1 MDGCGPLASNPVA
14 HLSMHAVSGLLP
26 TLVAG
31 VSPGARLSDVPIEGQ
46 VLFIGVV
53 YLGTLIISR
62 FSVRIGI
69 PAILGVLLLG
79 LAINIQSLDVS
90 HTEVETL
97 HIIALTLLL
106 FYAGL
111 KTDLEAIKGFI
122 KYGLLLAV
130 GGVAISTLT
139 LGASI
144 WWLSSASGADLAPG
158 LGDAMPIG
166 AALLIAACLG
176 STDAGATLSVL
187 RQVRRRLP
195 ERVSHLLEFES
206 CVNDPAALILY
217 GIFLGLFSAGGAAT
231 DGPLPEL
238 VVTGL
243 RDLLQQIGSGLLVGL
258 GFGYLA
264 RLLIDH
270 FVMER
275 GQLLIVAM
283 SIAFIDYGCSHFLGG
298 SGFLSAYVT
307 GVFMTNGHYR
317 NPEINHTSIQEVLL
331 PFNTMSE
338 ISIFLLFGLLVPP
351 GDLIPSARVGLATA
365 GVLMLIA
372 RPLSVFC
379 FQHFS
384 PFNRRDGVLI
394 AWCGLRGA
402 VPLALSY
409 NLVDQIPRLRGVD
422 HALGAVLAHNAQSV
436 VFIVVIINLLLQGLS
451 LPPLCRWLNAP
462 AELSSSS

>member
-1 MDGCGPLASNPVA
+1 
-14 HLSMHAVSGLLP
+14 MHALSGLLP
-26 TLVAG
+26 NLLAAAASHG
-31 VSPGARLSDVPIEGQ
+31 SRLGDVPIEAQ

-62 FSVRIGI
+62 FSVQIGI

-79 LAINIQSLDVS
+79 LVINIQALDVS
-90 HTEVETL
+90 RSEVETL
-97 HIIALTLLL
+97 HVIALTLLL

-111 KTDLEAIKGFI
+111 KTDLEAIKGFLS
-122 KYGLLLAV
+122 YGLLLAV
-130 GGVAISTLT
+130 AGVAISTLT
-139 LGASI
+139 LGAAI
-144 WWLSSASGADLAPG
+144 WWLTSATGAGLAPG
-158 LGDAMPIG
+158 LADAMPLG

-187 RQVRRRLP
+187 RQVRRRVP
-195 ERVSHLLEFES
+195 ERVAHLLEFES
-206 CVNDPAALILY
+206 CVNDPSALIIY
-217 GIFLGLFSAGGAAT
+217 GILISLFTVQSPALEA
-231 DGPLPEL
+231 PLPGL

-270 FVMER
+270 FVMEK
-275 GQLLIVAM
+275 GQLLVVAM
-283 SIAFIDYGCSHFLGG
+283 SIAFIDYGCSHYLGG

-338 ISIFLLFGLLVPP
+338 ISIFLLFGLLVLP
-351 GDLIPSARVGLATA
+351 GDLVPAARVGLATA
-365 GVLMLIA
+365 AVLMLLA
-372 RPLSVFC
+372 RPLSVLC
-379 FQHFS
+379 FQHLS
-384 PFNRRDGVLI
+384 PFSRRDGLLI

-409 NLVDQIPRLRGVD
+409 NLMDQIPRLRGMTPE
-422 HALGAVLAHNAQSV
+422 LGAVLAHNAQSI
-436 VFIVVIINLLLQGLS
+436 VFVVVIMNLLLQGLS
-451 LPPLCRWLNAP
+451 LPPLCRWLNGP
-462 AELSSSS
+462 AEPSLSS

>member
-1 MDGCGPLASNPVA
+1 
-14 HLSMHAVSGLLP
+14 MHALSGLLP
-26 TLVAG
+26 NLLAAAASHG
-31 VSPGARLSDVPIEGQ
+31 SRLGDVPIEAQ

-62 FSVRIGI
+62 FSVQIGI

-79 LAINIQSLDVS
+79 LVINIQALDVS
-90 HTEVETL
+90 HNEVETL
-97 HIIALTLLL
+97 HVIALTLLL

-111 KTDLEAIKGFI
+111 KTDLEAIKGFLS
-122 KYGLLLAV
+122 YGLLLAV
-130 GGVAISTLT
+130 AGVAISTLT
-139 LGASI
+139 LGAAI
-144 WWLSSASGADLAPG
+144 WWLTSATGAGLAPG
-158 LGDAMPIG
+158 LADAMPLG

-187 RQVRRRLP
+187 RQVRRRVP
-195 ERVSHLLEFES
+195 ERVAHLLEFES
-206 CVNDPAALILY
+206 CVNDPSALIIY
-217 GIFLGLFSAGGAAT
+217 GILISLFTVQSPALEA
-231 DGPLPEL
+231 PLPGL

-270 FVMER
+270 FVMEK
-275 GQLLIVAM
+275 GQLLVVAM
-283 SIAFIDYGCSHFLGG
+283 SIAFIDYGCSHYLGG

-338 ISIFLLFGLLVPP
+338 ISIFLLFGLLVLP
-351 GDLIPSARVGLATA
+351 GDLVPAARVGLATA
-365 GVLMLIA
+365 AVLMLLA
-372 RPLSVFC
+372 RPLSVLC
-379 FQHFS
+379 FQHLS
-384 PFNRRDGVLI
+384 PFSRRDGLLI

-409 NLVDQIPRLRGVD
+409 NLMDQIPRLRGMTPE
-422 HALGAVLAHNAQSV
+422 LGPVLSHNAQSI
-436 VFIVVIINLLLQGLS
+436 VFVVVIMNLLLQGLS
-451 LPPLCRWLNAP
+451 LPPLCRWLNGP
-462 AELSSSS
+462 AEPSLSS

>member
-1 MDGCGPLASNPVA
+1 
-14 HLSMHAVSGLLP
+14 MHALSGLLP
-26 TLVAG
+26 NLLAAAASHG
-31 VSPGARLSDVPIEGQ
+31 SRLGDVPIEAQ

-62 FSVRIGI
+62 FSVQIGI

-79 LAINIQSLDVS
+79 LVINIQALDVS
-90 HTEVETL
+90 RSEVETL
-97 HIIALTLLL
+97 HVIALTLLL

-111 KTDLEAIKGFI
+111 KTDLEAIKGFLS
-122 KYGLLLAV
+122 YGLLLAV
-130 GGVAISTLT
+130 AGVAISTLT
-139 LGASI
+139 LGAAI
-144 WWLSSASGADLAPG
+144 WWLTSATGAGLAPG
-158 LGDAMPIG
+158 LADAMPLG

-187 RQVRRRLP
+187 RQVRRRVP
-195 ERVSHLLEFES
+195 ERVAHLLEFES
-206 CVNDPAALILY
+206 CVNDPSALIIY
-217 GIFLGLFSAGGAAT
+217 GILISLFTVQSPALEA
-231 DGPLPEL
+231 PLPGL

-270 FVMER
+270 FVMEK
-275 GQLLIVAM
+275 GQLLVVAM
-283 SIAFIDYGCSHFLGG
+283 SIAFIDYGCSHYLGG

-338 ISIFLLFGLLVPP
+338 ISIFLLFGLLVLP
-351 GDLIPSARVGLATA
+351 GDLLPAARVGLATA
-365 GVLMLIA
+365 AVLMLLA
-372 RPLSVFC
+372 RPLSVLC
-379 FQHFS
+379 FQHLS
-384 PFNRRDGVLI
+384 PFSRRDGLLI

-409 NLVDQIPRLRGVD
+409 NLMDQIPRLRGMTPE
-422 HALGAVLAHNAQSV
+422 LGAVLAHNAQSI
-436 VFIVVIINLLLQGLS
+436 VFVVVIMNLLLQGLS
-451 LPPLCRWLNAP
+451 LPPLCRWLNGP
-462 AELSSSS
+462 AEPSLSS